1 MRKSE
6 ISLKVFVVFVFL
18 LFAFLI
24 LDLSLSYVSV
34 CKSIGDELHCE
45 LVPVIQTLP
54 TF

>member
-1 MRKSE
+1 MKKSE
-6 ISLKVFVVFVFL
+6 VSLKVFVIFVFL

-24 LDLSLSYVSV
+24 ADLSLSYVSV
-34 CKSIGDELHCE
+34 CKSIGNELHCE